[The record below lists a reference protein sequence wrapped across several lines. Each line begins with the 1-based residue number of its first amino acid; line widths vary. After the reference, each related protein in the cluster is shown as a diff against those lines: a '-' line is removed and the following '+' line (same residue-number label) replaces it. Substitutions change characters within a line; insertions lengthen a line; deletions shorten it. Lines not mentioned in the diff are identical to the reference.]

1 MQALERRLLIA
12 ESTLEVSPEEDV
24 QMADIREEDDAAVL
38 SQGGSGTGAAQMPDS
53 NAAQMGARRSAA
65 VQPED
70 VSSAAA
76 AAAAAAAGR
85 MPNGKA
91 APTRAGGLAADPE
104 DQALAS
110 GQAEGGIK
118 ECKRSVSFAEAPLR
132 QGSEA
137 TAQPKAQGLKKGF
150 LGRSPKS
157 VLKKT
162 SSQLDDSSPSHER
175 FENTGHT
182 APAVGSRGQAQ
193 AEIDQGRDTA
203 FSGKVVERS
212 GSSAALHYPP
222 CASAAGQG
230 SNQRHP
236 VDSIKKV
243 SKFKQERQGQ
253 G

>member
-24 QMADIREEDDAAVL
+24 QMADIREEGDAAVL

-53 NAAQMGARRSAA
+53 NAAQSGARLSAA
-65 VQPED
+65 MQPQD
-70 VSSAAA
+70 VF

-85 MPNGKA
+85 MPDGKA

-110 GQAEGGIK
+110 GQAAGGIK
-118 ECKRSVSFAEAPLR
+118 ERKRSVSFAEAPLR

-193 AEIDQGRDTA
+193 AEVDQGGDTA
-203 FSGKVVERS
+203 LSGKVVERS
-212 GSSAALHYPP
+212 GSSAALDYPP

-230 SNQRHP
+230 SKQRHP

-243 SKFKQERQGQ
+243 SKFKQQRQGQ

>member
-12 ESTLEVSPEEDV
+12 ESTLEVSPEQGA

-38 SQGGSGTGAAQMPDS
+38 SQGGSGAGAAQMPDS

-65 VQPED
+65 VQPQN
-70 VSSAAA
+70 VSDAAA
-76 AAAAAAAGR
+76 PAGR
-85 MPNGKA
+85 MPDGKA
-91 APTRAGGLAADPE
+91 APTSAGAMAADPE

-110 GQAEGGIK
+110 GQAEGGIR
-118 ECKRSVSFAEAPLR
+118 ECKRSVSFAEASLT

-137 TAQPKAQGLKKGF
+137 TAQQKGQGLRKGF

-162 SSQLDDSSPSHER
+162 KPQPDDKSPSHER
-175 FENTGHT
+175 LRTTGNT

-193 AEIDQGRDTA
+193 AEADQGRDMA
-203 FSGKVVERS
+203 FSGNVIERS
-212 GSSAALHYPP
+212 GSNAALHHPP
-222 CASAAGQG
+222 CASAAGHG
-230 SNQRHP
+230 SDQRYP
-236 VDSIKKV
+236 VDNIKKV
-243 SKFKQERQGQ
+243 SKFKQQRQGQ

>member
-12 ESTLEVSPEEDV
+12 ESTLEVYPEEDA

-38 SQGGSGTGAAQMPDS
+38 SQGGAGMGAAQMPDS
-53 NAAQMGARRSAA
+53 NAAQMGARRSAGM
-65 VQPED
+65 QPKD

-76 AAAAAAAGR
+76 AAAAGQ
-85 MPNGKA
+85 MPDGKA
-91 APTRAGGLAADPE
+91 APTGAGGLAADPK

-110 GQAEGGIK
+110 GQAEGGVR
-118 ECKRSVSFAEAPLR
+118 ECRRSVSFAEAPLT

-137 TAQPKAQGLKKGF
+137 TAQPNGQGLRKGF

-162 SSQLDDSSPSHER
+162 SPQPDDSSLPHER
-175 FENTGHT
+175 FKHTGNT
-182 APAVGSRGQAQ
+182 APAVGSKGQAQ
-193 AEIDQGRDTA
+193 AEADQARNTA
-203 FSGKVVERS
+203 FSGNVVERS

-222 CASAAGQG
+222 CASAADQG
-230 SNQRHP
+230 SGQRYP
-236 VDSIKKV
+236 LDGIKKV
-243 SKFKQERQGQ
+243 SKFKQQRQGQ